1 MKTFVRLL
9 ETPIFG
15 ASREGHLIQKMCQ
28 AENAWTR
35 LQDRA
40 NSEQKRL
47 FIAIVYLAPLACSR
61 NVTSADMIESV
72 NDVYSVQLSRFF
84 TYLICECA

>member
-1 MKTFVRLL
+1 MKTFLRFLVV
-9 ETPIFG
+9 PISG
-15 ASREGHLIQKMCQ
+15 TSGEGHPVQKMCQ

-47 FIAIVYLAPLACSR
+47 FITIVYLAPLDCSR
-61 NVTSADMIESV
+61 NVASAVMIESV
-72 NDVYSVQLSRFF
+72 NDVYSVRLGRWF
-84 TYLICECA
+84 TYLIFLSI